1 MKTATLAFFVTTSLL
16 TALIAATPQAGAAL
30 KTFECGQWS
39 LTVDTADGSA
49 TLSLDNRPVAV
60 GVGAEWGLD
69 SVVATMKGMKNI
81 TASSRPFADKFGNGM
96 KVAVAGRDGKLTA
109 TRTFRLY
116 EGKPYAIADL
126 TVANPAGVEANYMAP
141 VACASTFEAFSRPG
155 NSTVFVPYDNDAW
168 VRYSITPF
176 GESMPVSYEVSAILN
191 ADTREAIVVG
201 SMEHDVWKTGVRTV
215 AKGATAI
222 DSLYAFG
229 GVATN
234 LTRDIRPHG
243 AVKGKSVKS
252 PAIMLGRFDDWR
264 DGMETYADLC
274 AIEAPRIQSAG
285 PRPFGWN
292 SWGKLQT
299 RVNFENANQV
309 GEFIAEKLEP
319 ESFVNAD
326 STVYIGLDA
335 FWDFGLTEQQ
345 RIDFAKACH
354 DRGQKA
360 GIYFCPFTDW
370 GKNPEAT
377 VGEAPEYKYK
387 DIYLRHG
394 DKILEF
400 DGAYAIDPTHPAT
413 RARIARQ
420 VQQFIDWGYDFMKI
434 DFMAHGAYEADSH
447 YDPSVTTGV
456 QAYNSGMAFIDSV
469 AQGKLWI
476 NLSIAPLFP
485 ANYAHSRR
493 IGCDAWADINN
504 TEYSLN
510 ALTYGWWLDHVYHYN
525 DADHIVME
533 GVTDG
538 ENRARL
544 TSSAI
549 TGLFLLGDDLSEV
562 SGKPA
567 TRAKVLR
574 TAANPD
580 INAIARACKSF
591 RPVEPGKGD
600 RAADMFVGRD
610 GDTMYV
616 AIFNFSDRSERKHL
630 PLHRLGLSDG
640 ADYQAVELWSH
651 DASTLRGAI
660 DTEVPAKDVKVYRIA
675 L

>member
-1 MKTATLAFFVTTSLL
+1 MKTAALAFFVTTSLL

-60 GVGAEWGLD
+60 GAGAEWGLD

-81 TASSRPFADKFGNGM
+81 IASSRPFADKFGKGM

-126 TVANPAGVEANYMAP
+126 TVADPAGVEANYMAP

-201 SMEHDVWKTGVRTV
+201 SVEHDVWKTGVRTV

-377 VGEAPEYKYK
+377 VAEAPEYKYK

-420 VQQFIDWGYDFMKI
+420 VQQFIDWGYDFMKSTSWPT
-434 DFMAHGAYEADSH
+434 A
-447 YDPSVTTGV
+447 PTRPTPTT
-456 QAYNSGMAFIDSV
+456 I
-469 AQGKLWI
+469 
-476 NLSIAPLFP
+476 
-485 ANYAHSRR
+485 
-493 IGCDAWADINN
+493 
-504 TEYSLN
+504 
-510 ALTYGWWLDHVYHYN
+510 
-525 DADHIVME
+525 
-533 GVTDG
+533 
-538 ENRARL
+538 
-544 TSSAI
+544 
-549 TGLFLLGDDLSEV
+549 
-562 SGKPA
+562 
-567 TRAKVLR
+567 
-574 TAANPD
+574 
-580 INAIARACKSF
+580 
-591 RPVEPGKGD
+591 
-600 RAADMFVGRD
+600 
-610 GDTMYV
+610 
-616 AIFNFSDRSERKHL
+616 
-630 PLHRLGLSDG
+630 HR
-640 ADYQAVELWSH
+640 
-651 DASTLRGAI
+651 
-660 DTEVPAKDVKVYRIA
+660 
-675 L
+675 